1 MEAWIQY
8 SLIAALFLSVKN
20 MISKHLSSKYE
31 YLDYLIYAI
40 SFSFIAIWA
49 YVFISGHKVKTVDKK
64 DIGVILFRILIVY
77 AIIDPSIYKAFK
89 TCANPGKASCMINI
103 EVILTFI
110 LSVIFLKSSIEA
122 TSIVGMMLM
131 IGGGFL
137 ISYKN

>member
-1 MEAWIQY
+1 MSILWKPGYNI
-8 SLIAALFLSVKN
+8 LIAALFLSVKN

-89 TCANPGKASCMINI
+89 TCANPGKLCMINI

-110 LSVIFLKSSIEA
+110 LSNILNSKIEASSI
-122 TSIVGMMLM
+122 IGMMLM
-131 IGGGFL
+131 IRG
-137 ISYKN
+137 